1 MICDRCSESMHF
13 LEKCEYCQKMVCVN
27 CEKSAKRVR
36 KLRRLVICKTCWG
49 NLKSRKL
56 FKSTD

>member
-1 MICDRCSESMHF
+1 MHF

-36 KLRRLVICKTCWG
+36 KLRRLVICKSCWG